1 MCVNIYIAWYY
12 FVALDAF
19 CLLEVYE
26 YLKKR
31 AIAISPDFNTKSFL
45 TSSVTGKAVFK
56 FVVVIKLYHYC

>member
-1 MCVNIYIAWYY
+1 MCIVWYY

-26 YLKKR
+26 HLKKR
-31 AIAISPDFNTKSFL
+31 AIAICPDFNTKPFL

-56 FVVVIKLYHYC
+56 FVVAITRYIIIAEF